1 MPLENGHCAINYI
14 VKVNST
20 WQELVTT
27 NTSVI
32 ITGLSFGSIY
42 EITIS
47 GRDIEWRQGVNSDV
61 LTITWDGKYQLVF
74 ITH

>member
-1 MPLENGHCAINYI
+1 MPLDNGHCVVNYN

-32 ITGLSFGSIY
+32 ITGLSVGSMY

-61 LTITWDGKYQLVF
+61 LTILWDSK
-74 ITH
+74 